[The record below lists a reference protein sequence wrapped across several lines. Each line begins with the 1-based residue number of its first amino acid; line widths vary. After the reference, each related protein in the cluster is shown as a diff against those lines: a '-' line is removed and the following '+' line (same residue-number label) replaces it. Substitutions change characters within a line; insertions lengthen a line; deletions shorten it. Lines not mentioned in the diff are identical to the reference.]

1 MDNIIEYLSKPIY
14 HSDNVQLKWIYFVA
28 LFFFYL
34 AINLPLGLFM
44 MFVVKAFHLHH
55 DALKFS
61 SFWSSALVVMLLAP
75 VYEEI
80 IFRSWLKLKKVNVIL
95 ILVTLSVFVV
105 IGLFDSKFIAVI
117 FEFAFLLGFSV
128 LLLTLGRKRMENFV
142 ATKFKY
148 FFYASVL
155 VFGLL
160 HATNFTGNFWV
171 ILGFAPLLGSPQLIL
186 GYILSYIRMQNGLVY
201 SMLFHMSV
209 NALSVLIFIH

>member
-14 HSDNVQLKWIYFVA
+14 HSDNAQLKWPYFVA

-34 AINLPLGLFM
+34 AINLPLGFFM

-61 SFWSSALVVMLLAP
+61 SFWSKALIVALLAP

-80 IFRSWLKLKKVNVIL
+80 IFRSWLKLKKINVIL

-105 IGLFDSKFIAVI
+105 MGLFHSKFTFVSIV
-117 FEFAFLLGFSV
+117 FVFLLGFSV
-128 LLLTLGRKRMENFV
+128 LLLTLGRRRMENFV
-142 ATKFKY
+142 AAKFKY

-155 VFGLL
+155 IFGLV
-160 HATNFTGNFWV
+160 HAMNFTGNPWV
-171 ILGFAPLLGSPQLIL
+171 ILAFAPLLGSPQLIL
-186 GYILSYIRMQNGLVY
+186 GYILGYIRVQNGLVY

-209 NALSVLIFIH
+209 NALSVLFFIH